1 MEILSP
7 HSSLP
12 SWQFN
17 IMPISLNL
25 MGIVAFLLVSSYVAA
40 NANNNGFHRIP
51 LHPMK
56 SARNKLKSVGT
67 NLATIH
73 RKFGLNGYHPEPLS
87 NYMDTQYYGV
97 ISIGTPAQVK
107 CALICRSFSLYINSI
122 YIIMHLNILC
132 VFVFLVFQSSI

>member
-1 MEILSP
+1 MA
-7 HSSLP
+7 
-12 SWQFN
+12 
-17 IMPISLNL
+17 ISLNL
-25 MGIVAFLLVSSYVAA
+25 MGILAFLLVTSYVAA

-97 ISIGTPAQVK
+97 ISIGTPAQVRYV
-107 CALICRSFSLYINSI
+107 LILDHFHHISI
-122 YIIMHLNILC
+122 QFI
-132 VFVFLVFQSSI
+132 